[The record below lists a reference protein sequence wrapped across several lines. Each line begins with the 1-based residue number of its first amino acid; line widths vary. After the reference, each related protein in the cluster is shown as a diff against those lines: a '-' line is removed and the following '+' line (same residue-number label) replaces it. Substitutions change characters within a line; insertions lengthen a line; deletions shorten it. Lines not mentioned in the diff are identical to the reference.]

1 MTDVAQESASET
13 SEGAVSLLATLAIIV
28 LILSYC
34 VNAMDRAL
42 FPLLLTDVRREY
54 GLNLQQ
60 AGLMSTIFTFGMAV
74 AGLPTGF
81 LTARYS
87 RKTVM
92 QIGILI
98 YSVGTIV
105 TTTAIGYGDMLLYR
119 AITGVGEAMQ
129 LTALLAIFAGYF
141 TRYKAA
147 ALGCLNIAYALGA
160 AIAPALG
167 TSLLVSYGSWR
178 VPMIVFGAIG
188 LGMMVVVAVV
198 LRPWLSEAAGK
209 PASTAA
215 ATATIGGA
223 PTLLNANTIILTC
236 LSISFGLALYGY
248 LGMYPTF
255 LREELHFA
263 PPDIGRVMS
272 SYGLGVLV
280 SIFMGWLGDRFSAR
294 IVLPTAFVA
303 GAAICLALFDGPTGV
318 LPQATLSCV
327 LGMVFSGTLFVNLAG
342 YSVKSVSAAL
352 AGRASGIFITALY
365 GAATVAGYLIGWV
378 ASLMGWT
385 KAGNI
390 QLVGLCL
397 FAAVLSLFLKPALMA
412 ARTK

>member
-1 MTDVAQESASET
+1 MTDVAQESTPEVN
-13 SEGAVSLLATLAIIV
+13 EGTVSLLASLAIII

-42 FPLLLTDVRREY
+42 FPLLLTDVRREF

-60 AGLMSTIFTFGMAV
+60 AGLLSTIFTFGMAL
-74 AGLPTGF
+74 AGIPTGY

-105 TTTAIGYGDMLLYR
+105 TATAIGYGDMLVYR

-160 AIAPALG
+160 AVAPALG
-167 TSLLVSYGSWR
+167 TSLLVAYGSWR
-178 VPMIVFGAIG
+178 VPMIVFGVIG
-188 LGMMVVVAVV
+188 LAVMLVIAAV
-198 LRPWLSEAAGK
+198 LRPWLSEAAGQ

-215 ATATIGGA
+215 ATVGGA
-223 PTLLNANTIILTC
+223 PTLRNSNTIILTC
-236 LSISFGLALYGY
+236 LSIAFGLALYGY

-272 SYGLGVLV
+272 AYGLGVLV
-280 SIFMGWLGDRFSAR
+280 SIFTGWLGDRFTAR
-294 IVLPTAFVA
+294 TVLPSAFVA
-303 GAAICLALFDGPTGV
+303 GAAICLALFNGPTGV
-318 LPQATLSCV
+318 LPQATLSCI
-327 LGMVFSGTLFVNLAG
+327 LGMIFSGTLFVNLAG
-342 YSVKSVSAAL
+342 YSVKSVSGPL

-365 GAATVAGYLIGWV
+365 GSATVAGYIIGWV
-378 ASLMGWT
+378 ASLAGWT
-385 KAGNI
+385 MAGNL

-397 FAAVLSLFLKPALMA
+397 FAAVLSLFLKPSQMA
-412 ARTK
+412 ARAK

>member
-1 MTDVAQESASET
+1 MTEIAQESASERND
-13 SEGAVSLLATLAIIV
+13 GAVSLIASLAIII

-54 GLNLQQ
+54 GINLQQ
-60 AGLMSTIFTFGMAV
+60 AGLLSTIFTLGMAV
-74 AGLPTGF
+74 AGLPTGY

-105 TTTAIGYGDMLLYR
+105 TATAIGFGDMLFYR
-119 AITGVGEAMQ
+119 AITGIGEAMQ

-167 TSLLVSYGSWR
+167 TSLLVAYGSWR
-178 VPMIVFGAIG
+178 VPMFVFGAIG
-188 LGMMVVVAVV
+188 LGVMVVVAVV
-198 LRPWLSEAAGK
+198 LRPWLSEAAGQDV
-209 PASTAA
+209 SGTSAA
-215 ATATIGGA
+215 VGGT
-223 PTLLNANTIILTC
+223 PTLRNSNTIILTC
-236 LSISFGLALYGY
+236 LSIAFGLALYGY

-255 LREELHFA
+255 LREELHYA

-280 SIFMGWLGDRFSAR
+280 SIFTGWLGDRFSAR

-303 GAAICLALFDGPTGV
+303 GAAICTALFNGPTGV
-318 LPQATLSCV
+318 MQQATLSCL
-327 LGMVFSGTLFVNLAG
+327 LGMIFSGTLFVNIAG
-342 YSVKSVSAAL
+342 YSVKSVSGAL

-365 GAATVAGYLIGWV
+365 GSATVAGYIIGWV
-378 ASLMGWT
+378 ASLAGWT
-385 KAGNI
+385 MAGNI

-397 FAAVLSLFLKPALMA
+397 FAAVLSLFLNPALMA

>member
-1 MTDVAQESASET
+1 MTEIAQQSAPRESEET
-13 SEGAVSLLATLAIIV
+13 VSLLASLAIII
-28 LILSYC
+28 LILTYC

-60 AGLMSTIFTFGMAV
+60 AGLMSTIFTFGMAI
-74 AGLPTGF
+74 AGLPTGY
-81 LTARYS
+81 LTARFS

-105 TTTAIGYGDMLLYR
+105 TTTAVGFGDMLIYR

-167 TSLLVSYGSWR
+167 TSLLVTYGSWR

-188 LGMMVVVAVV
+188 LAMMLVVAAV
-198 LRPWLSEAAGK
+198 LRPWLSEAAGQQ
-209 PASTAA
+209 ASNAA
-215 ATATIGGA
+215 AAVGGA
-223 PTLLNANTIILTC
+223 PTLRNSNTIILTC
-236 LSISFGLALYGY
+236 LSIAFGLALYGY

-255 LREELHFA
+255 LREELHYA

-280 SIFMGWLGDRFSAR
+280 SIFTGWLGDRFSAR
-294 IVLPTAFVA
+294 IVLPGAFVA
-303 GAAICLALFDGPTGV
+303 GAVICLALFNGPAGV
-318 LPQATLSCV
+318 MQQATFSCI
-327 LGMVFSGTLFVNLAG
+327 LGMIFSGTLFVNIAG
-342 YSVKSVSAAL
+342 YTVKSVSGAL

-365 GAATVAGYLIGWV
+365 GSATVAGYIIGWV
-378 ASLMGWT
+378 ASLVGWT
-385 KAGNI
+385 TAGNI

-397 FAAVLSLFLKPALMA
+397 LAALLSLFLKPALMA
-412 ARTK
+412 ARAK